1 MFDFF
6 SGLSNYAN
14 IAVDFLFGKKEYESG
29 DVTGRESG
37 VLGFLAQTYL
47 ESSKDSKE
55 AAAPTMDVPKLG
67 TSGFARGAGQAQGST
82 FVGQRNPA
90 VETAIRRLMQGSA
103 NTQTSRFWQQYQ
115 TQMTT
120 GQGRRTIGVSS
131 PALPSVK
138 VASAASV
145 STAKSETE
153 V

>member
-29 DVTGRESG
+29 DVTGRGDG
-37 VLGFLAQTYL
+37 VLSFLAQTYL
-47 ESSKDSKE
+47 DSSKSSGDAE
-55 AAAPTMDVPKLG
+55 TPPMDVPKLK
-67 TSGFARGAGQAQGST
+67 TSGFARTAGLSQGST

-115 TQMTT
+115 TQRTI
-120 GQGRRTIGVSS
+120 GQGRRTIGVTS

-138 VASAASV
+138 VASAASATTV
-145 STAKSETE
+145 KTE
-153 V
+153 AD